1 MDILDEF
8 PKEQRELTKEQAD
21 EITNIMRD
29 LQNKFISLNVYWE
42 NLGDF
47 WKKHGFPEW
56 AEEFY
61 ERAKN

>member
-21 EITNIMRD
+21 EITKIMRD
-29 LQNKFISLNVYWE
+29 LQNKFISIDVYWE
-42 NLGDF
+42 NLGEV
-47 WKKHGFPEW
+47 WNKNGFPEW

-61 ERAKN
+61 ERAKG